1 MLRNKAPTIEI
12 DAYVLEQYPSFTA
25 DINIDETDKNT
36 KQEEVFDGLT
46 DLLSP
51 DNDTVYI
58 THDKKNNKYRVRG
71 ETSDK
76 DTTRKLLHP
85 RNRLKRKAQ
94 GRVIDAIYC
103 PRKRK
108 SKKETEKPSKK
119 SSRLKNRLHA

>member
-1 MLRNKAPTIEI
+1 MMLRNKAQTIEI

-25 DINIDETDKNT
+25 DINNDETDKNT
-36 KQEEVFDGLT
+36 KLEEVFDGLIN
-46 DLLSP
+46 LLSP
-51 DNDTVYI
+51 ENDTVYI
-58 THDKKNNKYRVRG
+58 NHDKKNNKFRVRG

-76 DTTRKLLHP
+76 DTTQKQLHP

-94 GRVIDAIYC
+94 GHVIDTIYC

-119 SSRLKNRLHA
+119 SSQ